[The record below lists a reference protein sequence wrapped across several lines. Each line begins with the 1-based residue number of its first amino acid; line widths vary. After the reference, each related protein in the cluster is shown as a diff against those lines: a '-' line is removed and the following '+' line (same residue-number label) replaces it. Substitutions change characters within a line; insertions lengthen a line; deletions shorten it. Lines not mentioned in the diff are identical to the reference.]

1 MKSILTIRGN
11 LVLINIVV
19 IGLILWLA
27 ISFLHVAITQRNDA
41 VRMQR
46 NINTERTIFQTN
58 KILAQERDLFFDYLQ
73 SSGSPNAEQVKQ
85 LESASLESDVM
96 LSKMIAQITQ
106 QTVKDTVFKHMPTT
120 RSVLREQLDELQR
133 NTAKLTASRKQS
145 LAQSSLPVNVR
156 DNSVKSE
163 LFENQTDII
172 ESVVSL
178 AKSLKYLPN
187 TDSAAIA
194 HYNEL
199 INEVLVLNVDLAR
212 MSTALNQGV
221 MTDTSA
227 TADKHLQIA
236 VLNQQI
242 ERQLDRLLLTVQATD
257 NSSQLALIGIEARRV
272 YQENYLRIYEG
283 FHVDA
288 ASQIRDEISYS
299 DLRMILAHVSTV
311 TTQLADATHSSIEGL
326 VEEYA
331 SRAYRNL
338 VIDIFLVV
346 LCFAIS
352 VASVALNR
360 RIKRYAFHDTLTQL
374 HNRLSFE
381 SALKDFSMSGS
392 CMQAV
397 IFIDLDRFKSIND
410 NYGHAVGDLL
420 LLEVASRLEEACGS
434 KYVLARLGGDEF
446 AVFVDDVPSAVHIE
460 KMASD
465 MVNAI
470 KDNYDIRDLSLNVGA
485 SAGVSVSPLDCKCGI
500 ELLRNAEI
508 AMYHSKATKISS
520 VFRFNQTMADS
531 YRERLHLEADLRK
544 GVRNNEFQLVYQP
557 KVCTDSGHIKGVEA
571 LLRWSHPER
580 GFVSPAQFIPVAEDN
595 GLMGAIGHWVLN
607 EACREIA
614 LLRSTTHQRLQV
626 AINISAQ
633 QFGDNEFVDSVFG
646 ALDKYGLDPECLE
659 LEVTESI
666 VMTDVERVIAMLKLL
681 KESGISIA
689 IDDFGTG
696 YSSLQYLQK
705 LPLNTLKIDR
715 AFITELDNHD
725 PDSSVANSIVQ
736 LAKLFNLETV
746 AEGVETV
753 DQDEKIR
760 SLGVHHIQGYFYSRP
775 VSAKE
780 LPAVIDH
787 LREQEEQRRTFH
799 PNRAA

>member
-133 NTAKLTASRKQS
+133 NTAKLTAYRKQS
-145 LAQSSLPVNVR
+145 LAQSSLPVDVR

-163 LFENQTDII
+163 LFENQTDTI

-199 INEVLVLNVDLAR
+199 INEVLVFNVDLAR

-508 AMYHSKATKISS
+508 AMYHSKATKISG
-520 VFRFNQTMADS
+520 VFRFNQAMADS

-544 GVRNNEFQLVYQP
+544 GVKKMNFSLYINQRSAQIVATSRGWRLCCV
-557 KVCTDSGHIKGVEA
+557 GHILNA
-571 LLRWSHPER
+571 DLYRQRNSFRW
-580 GFVSPAQFIPVAEDN
+580 
-595 GLMGAIGHWVLN
+595 
-607 EACREIA
+607 
-614 LLRSTTHQRLQV
+614 
-626 AINISAQ
+626 
-633 QFGDNEFVDSVFG
+633 
-646 ALDKYGLDPECLE
+646 
-659 LEVTESI
+659 
-666 VMTDVERVIAMLKLL
+666 
-681 KESGISIA
+681 
-689 IDDFGTG
+689 
-696 YSSLQYLQK
+696 QK
-705 LPLNTLKIDR
+705 TM
-715 AFITELDNHD
+715 A
-725 PDSSVANSIVQ
+725 
-736 LAKLFNLETV
+736 
-746 AEGVETV
+746 
-753 DQDEKIR
+753 
-760 SLGVHHIQGYFYSRP
+760 
-775 VSAKE
+775 
-780 LPAVIDH
+780 
-787 LREQEEQRRTFH
+787 
-799 PNRAA
+799 

>member
-1 MKSILTIRGN
+1 MKSLLTIRGN
-11 LVLINIVV
+11 LVLINVVV

-27 ISFLHVAITQRNDA
+27 VSFLHVAITQRNDA

-46 NINTERTIFQTN
+46 NIDTERTIFQTS
-58 KILAQERDLFFDYLQ
+58 KILAHERDLYSNYLH
-73 SSGSPNAEQVKQ
+73 SNGSPTRQEVEQLK
-85 LESASLESDVM
+85 SASLDSDVM
-96 LSKMIAQITQ
+96 LSKMRAQIIQ
-106 QTVKDTVFKHMPTT
+106 QTVKDTVFEHMPTT

-133 NTAKLTASRKQS
+133 NTAKLNDYRNQS
-145 LAQSSLPVNVR
+145 LAQSDLPANLR
-156 DNSVKSE
+156 DNSVNSA
-163 LFENQTDII
+163 LFKNQTNII
-172 ESVVSL
+172 ASVVNL

-212 MSTALNQGV
+212 MSTALNQEV
-221 MTDTSA
+221 ITDISETS
-227 TADKHLQIA
+227 DKQLQIA

-242 ERQLDRLLLTVQATD
+242 ERQLEQLFLTVQATD
-257 NSSQLALIGIEARRV
+257 NSSQLALISIEAKRV
-272 YQENYLRIYEG
+272 YQENYLRINEG
-283 FHVDA
+283 FHVDT
-288 ASQIRDEISYS
+288 ASQKLNEMSLS
-299 DLRMILAHVSTV
+299 DLRMVLTYVSTV
-311 TTQLADATHSSIEGL
+311 TAELANATHSSIEVL

-338 VIDIFLVV
+338 VIDIFLVA
-346 LCFAIS
+346 LCFAITL
-352 VASVALNR
+352 ASVALNR
-360 RIKRYAFHDTLTQL
+360 RIKRYAFYDSLTQL

-381 SALKDFSMSGS
+381 STLEDSSISGPH
-392 CMQAV
+392 MQAV

-410 NYGHAVGDLL
+410 NYGHAVGDEL
-420 LLEVASRLEEACGS
+420 LLEVASRLKVVCGT
-434 KYVLARLGGDEF
+434 KYMLARLGGDEF
-446 AVFVDDVPSAVHIE
+446 AVFADDVPSEVHIE

-465 MVNAI
+465 MVDAL
-470 KDNYDIRDLSLNVGA
+470 KDNYDIKDLSLNVGA
-485 SAGVSVSPLDCKCGI
+485 SAGVSISPLDCKCGI
-500 ELLRNAEI
+500 EMLRNAEI
-508 AMYHSKATKISS
+508 AMYHSKATKISG
-520 VFRFNQTMADS
+520 VFRFNQAMADS
-531 YRERLHLEADLRK
+531 YRERLQLEADLRK
-544 GVRNNEFQLVYQP
+544 GVKNNEFQLVYQP
-557 KVCTDSGHIKGVEA
+557 KVCTQSGQVKSVEA

-614 LLRSTTHQRLQV
+614 LLKSTTHQRMQV

-633 QFGDNEFVDSVFG
+633 QFGDHDFVGSVFS
-646 ALDKYGLDPECLE
+646 ALDKYALDPECLE

-705 LPLNTLKIDR
+705 LPLDTLKIDR
-715 AFITELDNHD
+715 AFITELENHD

-753 DQDEKIR
+753 DQDLKIR
-760 SLGVHHIQGYFYSRP
+760 SLGVHHIQGYLYSRP
-775 VSAKE
+775 VLAKE

-787 LREQEEQRRTFH
+787 LSEQEEQRRTFH